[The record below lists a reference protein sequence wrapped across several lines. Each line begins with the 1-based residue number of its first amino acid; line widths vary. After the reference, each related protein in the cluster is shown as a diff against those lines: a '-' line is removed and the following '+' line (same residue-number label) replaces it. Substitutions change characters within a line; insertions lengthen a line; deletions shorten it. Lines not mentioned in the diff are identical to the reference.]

1 MLQVPVKFFRL
12 PEDVADGSPRK
23 IIADALCNA
32 VEQCPVSFTL
42 ADMRRE
48 ILVVYE
54 YNTYIHS
61 LCVCRGW
68 AKESFFCQNQKQ

>member
-1 MLQVPVKFFRL
+1 MLQVRVKFFRL

-48 ILVVYE
+48 ILVVYN
-54 YNTYIHS
+54 YNTS
-61 LCVCRGW
+61 TVSVSVVVEP
-68 AKESFFCQNQKQ
+68 KKVSFVRIKNNK